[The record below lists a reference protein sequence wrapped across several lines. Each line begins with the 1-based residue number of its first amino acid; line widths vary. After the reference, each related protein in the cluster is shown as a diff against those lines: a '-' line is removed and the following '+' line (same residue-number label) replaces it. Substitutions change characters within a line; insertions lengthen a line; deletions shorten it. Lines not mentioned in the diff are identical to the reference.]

1 MSSSREDNY
10 QEKQEEG
17 NNSSMNNIEKSSK
30 AASSSSSRQWSSSSL
45 RNPRIVRVSRTF
57 GGKDRHSKVCTIR
70 GLRDRRIRLSVP
82 TAIQLYDLQD
92 KLGLGQPSKVIDWL
106 LEATKFDIDK
116 LPPLQF
122 PQSFSQFH
130 HHVLPQTLL
139 PFHDHQS
146 SNANLSHE
154 LSLGPMYDPNSSTFV
169 GIQNLMARSKF
180 WDVDS
185 TRVGKGKEVERE
197 YFCEKGKWIKT
208 NDEENQV
215 GEASYNNFHQV
226 STQKLF
232 PMETHSSF
240 LNNAMSYN
248 NNYHSE
254 ASSLSLSQF
263 GSNHGLFQSHHQQVD
278 PNQSNGSAFQFPF
291 SFQNS
296 QLLFG
301 PSSSTQP
308 SSSSLLNNPF
318 MNNSIENDPRVPFN
332 HFQFSNTNSSQSMP
346 HSLIP
351 SFHHSF
357 NPPPVRPFPI
367 PFSSKLLD
375 SDNNDNSNEMG
386 DRGCRDRS

>member
-1 MSSSREDNY
+1 MMASSREGNY
-10 QEKQEEG
+10 QAKQEG
-17 NNSSMNNIEKSSK
+17 GDTSMDNIEKKFKAPSST
-30 AASSSSSRQWSSSSL
+30 SRQWSTSSL

-106 LEATKFDIDK
+106 LEATKLDIDK

-130 HHVLPQTLL
+130 PLHSQTLL
-139 PFHDHQS
+139 PFHDQS
-146 SNANLSHE
+146 SNIASHE
-154 LSLGPMYDPNSSTFV
+154 LSLGPLYDPNSTFV

-180 WDVDS
+180 WDIDS
-185 TRVGKGKEVERE
+185 RTKGKEVERE
-197 YFCEKGKWIKT
+197 YFSEKDKWIKT
-208 NDEENQV
+208 NEEENQV

-232 PMETHSSF
+232 PMETHSNF
-240 LNNAMSYN
+240 LNNAMSY

-263 GSNHGLFQSHHQQVD
+263 GSSNGLFQSHQQVD
-278 PNQSNGSAFQFPF
+278 PNQSNGNGLHFPF
-291 SFQNS
+291 PFANS

-301 PSSSTQP
+301 PSSSSTTP
-308 SSSSLLNNPF
+308 SSSHLSSTPF
-318 MNNSIENDPRVPFN
+318 MNNPVENDPRIQFN
-332 HFQFSNTNSSQSMP
+332 HFQFINSSSSQTMP
-346 HSLIP
+346 HPLIP

-357 NPPPVRPFPI
+357 NSPPVRPFPV

-375 SDNNDNSNEMG
+375 FNNNNNSNQP
-386 DRGCRDRS
+386 DDDSARRS